1 MTDYKTSLLVNK
13 QVPEFI
19 RDEYPVFV
27 SFLEAYYQYLET
39 QQGSQKND
47 LVSKAKELKYI
58 TDVDTSIDDFEDNF
72 FNTFASLVPHNTQV
86 DKAFLIKNILP
97 IYLAKGNE
105 KSFKLLF
112 RMLFADEVNILLPK
126 NNVLRA
132 SDGKWTVDN
141 VLKIQTNIRTVYTGN
156 NSNTQYI
163 LAQVSGLGE
172 IDVYVNDVI
181 KTVNVDYQIRKE
193 TRKVIF
199 NTAPAS
205 NSKIE
210 IYYSNFDITALN
222 NRRVVGE
229 TSGAS
234 ALVNIA
240 TKRIIT
246 DRLNFGLPYELFIDP
261 TSLVGTFNNGEKII
275 TDIIDENGV
284 LINLEADT
292 YSILTGIQITTGGSS
307 YNVGDPV
314 LVLGGGANPPATA
327 IVSEVSSGVIT
338 GYLTVDYG
346 GTGFKLSGYANSFGT
361 SANTI
366 VVGII
371 NAVNTSHYSNSTYR
385 VTNDVIQNF
394 NGSVHAA
401 NTLINAADYG
411 FPTSYT
417 ENVNTRIVDAL
428 TPLFVT
434 NLGPITNVGVFFSNV
449 TSNISTF
456 DSLGASY
463 TIGTNDYYI
472 KAFNSVGRIDV
483 TNAGGSGYAV
493 GDEIIFGSNPSSTY
507 GIDAAAYVGTVSVA
521 GAILTVNI
529 GPPHIAGTVS
539 IASSTAIT
547 GSGTNFLSDLQ
558 LGDMI
563 QVAGQTR
570 YIDSLTNN
578 TAATV
583 NVAFTTTTSG
593 RKLGNYNKNQLGGVN
608 YTQDNFPTVSVSTV
622 SGGSGATVAIT
633 SLMGNGEKLT
643 GNTGSVLGSITKIS
657 LTSGGSGYDYIPQVE
672 LTSHGDGLARAR
684 AILGDAYSNL
694 PGRWT
699 TSDSLLSSSERRLAG
714 KDYYTDY
721 SYVTSSVTE
730 FSKYKQILKNLLHPA
745 GYVNYADLN
754 RESTV
759 LVGDSIVSN
768 SNIAVTLSGLVNVNS
783 TIYVI
788 GTGTKFNI
796 ANGNT
801 ISIGTGNPRSNIS
814 VNGEIR
820 LISNIISNTVLRV
833 LTSFTTNANSQ
844 TIIVVANT

>member
-1 MTDYKTSLLVNK
+1 MSDYKTSLLVNK

-39 QQGSQKND
+39 QQGTQKND
-47 LVSKAKELKYI
+47 LVSKAKELRYI

-112 RMLFADEVNILLPK
+112 RMLFADEVDILLPK

-141 VLKIQTNIRTVYTGN
+141 LLKIQTNIRTVYTGN
-156 NSNTQYI
+156 GSNTQYI
-163 LAQVSGLGE
+163 LAQVSGPGE
-172 IDVYVNDVI
+172 IDVYVDNVI
-181 KTVNVDYQIRKE
+181 KTVDVDYQIRKE

-199 NTAPAS
+199 NTAPAN
-205 NSKIE
+205 NSVIQ

-222 NRRVVGE
+222 NRKVVGDI
-229 TSGAS
+229 SGAS
-234 ALVNIA
+234 ALVNRA

-246 DRLNFGLPYELFIDP
+246 DRLNFGLPYELIIDP
-261 TSLVGTFNNGEKII
+261 TSLVRTFSNGEKIT
-275 TDIIDENGV
+275 TDIVDENGV

-292 YSILTGIQITTGGSS
+292 YSILNGIEITTGGSS

-327 IVSEVSSGVIT
+327 IVSEVSSGVVS
-338 GYLTVDYG
+338 GYLTVNYAG
-346 GTGFKLSGYANSFGT
+346 AGFKLSGYANSYGT
-361 SANTI
+361 PANTI
-366 VVGII
+366 VVGTI
-371 NAVNTSHYSNSTYR
+371 NSVNTSHYSNSTYR
-385 VTNDVIQNF
+385 VTNDSISTY
-394 NGSVHAA
+394 GSV
-401 NTLINAADYG
+401 LISAADYG
-411 FPTSYT
+411 FPGPYT

-428 TPLFVT
+428 TPLFLT
-434 NLGPITNVGVFFSNV
+434 NLGPITNVGIYFSNV

-456 DSLGASY
+456 DSQGATY
-463 TIGTNDYYI
+463 TVGANDFDI
-472 KAFNSVGRIDV
+472 KTFNSVGRIDV
-483 TNAGGSGYAV
+483 TNAGGTNYKV
-493 GDEIIFGSNPSSTY
+493 GDEIIFDANPPQTY

-570 YIDSLTNN
+570 YIDSLTND

-657 LTSGGSGYDYIPQVE
+657 LTSGGSGYDYIPQVD
-672 LTSHGDGLARAR
+672 LTAHGDGLAKAR

-745 GYVNYADLN
+745 GFVNYADLN
-754 RESTV
+754 RESTIS
-759 LVGDSIVSN
+759 VGDSIVSD
-768 SNIAVTLSGLVNVNS
+768 SNIAATLSGLVNVNS
-783 TIYVI
+783 SIYVI
-788 GTGTKFNI
+788 GTGTKFNV
-796 ANGNT
+796 ANGNI
-801 ISIGTGNPRSNIS
+801 ISIGVGNPRSNIS
-814 VNGEIR
+814 INGQIR

-833 LTSFTTNANSQ
+833 STPFTTNANSQ

>member
-1 MTDYKTSLLVNK
+1 MSDYKTSLLVNK

-39 QQGSQKND
+39 QQGTQKND
-47 LVSKAKELKYI
+47 LVSKAKELRYI

-112 RMLFADEVNILLPK
+112 RMLFADEVDILLPK

-141 VLKIQTNIRTVYTGN
+141 LLKIQTNIRTVYTGN
-156 NSNTQYI
+156 GSNTQYI
-163 LAQVSGLGE
+163 LAQVSGSGE
-172 IDVYVNDVI
+172 IDVYVDNVI
-181 KTVNVDYQIRKE
+181 KTVDVDYQIRKE

-199 NTAPAS
+199 NTAPAN
-205 NSKIE
+205 NSVIQ
-210 IYYSNFDITALN
+210 IYYNNFDITALN
-222 NRRVVGE
+222 NRKVVGE
-229 TSGAS
+229 ISGAS
-234 ALVNIA
+234 ALVNRA

-246 DRLNFGLPYELFIDP
+246 DRLNFGLPYELIIDP
-261 TSLVGTFNNGEKII
+261 TSLVGTFINGEKIT
-275 TDIIDENGV
+275 TDIVDENGV

-292 YSILTGIQITTGGSS
+292 YSILNGIEITTGGSS

-327 IVSEVSSGVIT
+327 IVSEVSSGVVA
-338 GYLTVDYG
+338 GYLTVNYAG
-346 GTGFKLSGYANSFGT
+346 AGFKLSGYANSYGT
-361 SANTI
+361 PANTI
-366 VVGII
+366 VVGTI
-371 NAVNTSHYSNSTYR
+371 NSVNTSHYSNSTYR
-385 VTNDVIQNF
+385 VTNDSISTY
-394 NGSVHAA
+394 GSV
-401 NTLINAADYG
+401 LISAADYG
-411 FPTSYT
+411 FPGPYT

-456 DSLGASY
+456 DSQGATY
-463 TIGTNDYYI
+463 TIGANDFDI
-472 KAFNSVGRIDV
+472 KSFNSVGRIDV

-493 GDEIIFGSNPSSTY
+493 GDEIIFSANPPQTY

-547 GSGTNFLSDLQ
+547 GSGTKFLSDLQ

-570 YIDSLTNN
+570 YVDSLTND
-578 TAATV
+578 TTATV
-583 NVAFTTTTSG
+583 NVAFTTTSSG
-593 RKLGNYNKNQLGGVN
+593 RNLGNYNKNQLGGVN

-657 LTSGGSGYDYIPQVE
+657 LTSGGSGYDYIPQVD
-672 LTSHGDGLARAR
+672 LTAHGDGLAKAR

-745 GYVNYADLN
+745 GFVNYADLN
-754 RESTV
+754 RESTIS
-759 LVGDSIVSN
+759 VGNSIVSN

-783 TIYVI
+783 SIYVI

-796 ANGNT
+796 ANGSI
-801 ISIGTGNPRSNIS
+801 ISIGVGNPRSNIS
-814 VNGEIR
+814 INGQIR

-833 LTSFTTNANSQ
+833 STPFTTNANSQ

>member
-1 MTDYKTSLLVNK
+1 MSDYKTSLLVNK

-39 QQGSQKND
+39 QQGTQKND
-47 LVSKAKELKYI
+47 LVSKAKELRYI

-112 RMLFADEVNILLPK
+112 RMLFADEVDILLPK

-141 VLKIQTNIRTVYTGN
+141 LLKIQTNIRTVYTGN
-156 NSNTQYI
+156 GSNTQYI

-172 IDVYVNDVI
+172 IDVYVDNVI
-181 KTVNVDYQIRKE
+181 KTVDVDYQIRKE

-199 NTAPAS
+199 NTAPAN
-205 NSKIE
+205 NSVIQ

-222 NRRVVGE
+222 NRKVVGDI
-229 TSGAS
+229 SGAS
-234 ALVNIA
+234 ALVNRA

-246 DRLNFGLPYELFIDP
+246 DRLNFGLPYELIIDP
-261 TSLVGTFNNGEKII
+261 TSLVRTFSNGEKIT
-275 TDIIDENGV
+275 TDIVDENGV

-292 YSILTGIQITTGGSS
+292 YSILNGIEITTGGSS

-327 IVSEVSSGVIT
+327 IVSEVSSGVVS
-338 GYLTVDYG
+338 GYLTVNYAG
-346 GTGFKLSGYANSFGT
+346 AGFKLSGYANSYGT
-361 SANTI
+361 PANTI
-366 VVGII
+366 VVGTI
-371 NAVNTSHYSNSTYR
+371 NSVDTSHYSNSTYR
-385 VTNDVIQNF
+385 VTNDSISTY
-394 NGSVHAA
+394 GSV
-401 NTLINAADYG
+401 LISAADYG
-411 FPTSYT
+411 FPGPYT

-456 DSLGASY
+456 DSQGATY
-463 TIGTNDYYI
+463 TIGANDFDI
-472 KAFNSVGRIDV
+472 KSFNSVGRIDV
-483 TNAGGSGYAV
+483 TNAGGTNYKV
-493 GDEIIFGSNPSSTY
+493 GDEIIFGSNPPSTY
-507 GIDAAAYVGTVSVA
+507 GIDAAAYVATISVA

-570 YIDSLTNN
+570 YIDSLTND

-583 NVAFTTTTSG
+583 NVAFTTTSSG
-593 RKLGNYNKNQLGGVN
+593 RNLGNYNKNQLGGVN

-657 LTSGGSGYDYIPQVE
+657 LTSGGSGYEYIPQVE
-672 LTSHGDGLARAR
+672 LTAYGDGLAKAR

-745 GYVNYADLN
+745 GFVNYADLN
-754 RESTV
+754 RESTIS
-759 LVGDSIVSN
+759 VGDSIVSD
-768 SNIAVTLSGLVNVNS
+768 SNIAATLSGLVNVNS
-783 TIYVI
+783 SIYVI
-788 GTGTKFNI
+788 GTGTKFNV
-796 ANGNT
+796 ANGNI
-801 ISIGTGNPRSNIS
+801 ISIGVGNPRSNIS
-814 VNGEIR
+814 INGQIR

-833 LTSFTTNANSQ
+833 STPFTTNANSQ

>member
-1 MTDYKTSLLVNK
+1 MSDYKTSLLVNK

-39 QQGSQKND
+39 QQGTQKND
-47 LVSKAKELKYI
+47 LVSKAKELRYI

-112 RMLFADEVNILLPK
+112 RMLFADEVDILLPK

-141 VLKIQTNIRTVYTGN
+141 LLKIQTNIRTVYTGYG
-156 NSNTQYI
+156 SNTQYI
-163 LAQVSGLGE
+163 LAQVSGPGE
-172 IDVYVNDVI
+172 IDVYVDNVI
-181 KTVNVDYQIRKE
+181 KTVDVDYQIRKE

-199 NTAPAS
+199 NTAPAN
-205 NSKIE
+205 NSVIQ
-210 IYYSNFDITALN
+210 IYYNNFDITALN
-222 NRRVVGE
+222 NRKVVGE
-229 TSGAS
+229 ISGAS
-234 ALVNIA
+234 ALVNRA

-246 DRLNFGLPYELFIDP
+246 DRLNFGLPYELIIDP
-261 TSLVGTFNNGEKII
+261 TSLVGTFINGEKIT
-275 TDIIDENGV
+275 TDIVDENGV

-292 YSILTGIQITTGGSS
+292 YSILNGIEITTGGSS

-327 IVSEVSSGVIT
+327 IVSEVSSGVVA
-338 GYLTVDYG
+338 GYLTVNYAG
-346 GTGFKLSGYANSFGT
+346 AGFKLSGYANSYGT
-361 SANTI
+361 PANTI
-366 VVGII
+366 VVGTI
-371 NAVNTSHYSNSTYR
+371 NSVNTSHYSNSTYR
-385 VTNDVIQNF
+385 VTNDSISTY
-394 NGSVHAA
+394 GSVLISAA
-401 NTLINAADYG
+401 NYG
-411 FPTSYT
+411 FPGPYT

-456 DSLGASY
+456 DSQGATY
-463 TIGTNDYYI
+463 TIGANDFDI
-472 KAFNSVGRIDV
+472 KSFNSVGRIDV

-493 GDEIIFGSNPSSTY
+493 GDEIIFSANPPQTY

-547 GSGTNFLSDLQ
+547 GSGTKFLSDLQ

-570 YIDSLTNN
+570 YVDSLTND
-578 TAATV
+578 TTATV
-583 NVAFTTTTSG
+583 NVAFTTTSSG
-593 RKLGNYNKNQLGGVN
+593 RNLGNYNKNQLGGVN

-657 LTSGGSGYDYIPQVE
+657 LTSGGSGYDYIPQVD
-672 LTSHGDGLARAR
+672 LTAHGDGLAKAR

-745 GYVNYADLN
+745 GFVNYADLN
-754 RESTV
+754 RESTIS
-759 LVGDSIVSN
+759 VGNSIVSN

-783 TIYVI
+783 SIYVI

-796 ANGNT
+796 ANGSI
-801 ISIGTGNPRSNIS
+801 ISIGVGNPRSNIS
-814 VNGEIR
+814 INGQIR

-833 LTSFTTNANSQ
+833 STPFTTNANSQ

>member
-1 MTDYKTSLLVNK
+1 MSDYKTSLLVNK

-39 QQGSQKND
+39 QQGTQKND
-47 LVSKAKELKYI
+47 LVSKAKELRYI

-112 RMLFADEVNILLPK
+112 RMLFADEVDILLPK

-141 VLKIQTNIRTVYTGN
+141 LLKIQTNIRTVYTGN
-156 NSNTQYI
+156 GSNTQYI
-163 LAQVSGLGE
+163 LAQVSGSGE
-172 IDVYVNDVI
+172 IDVYVDNVI
-181 KTVNVDYQIRKE
+181 KTVDVDYQIRKE

-199 NTAPAS
+199 NTAPAN
-205 NSKIE
+205 NSVIQ

-222 NRRVVGE
+222 NRKVVGDI
-229 TSGAS
+229 SGAS
-234 ALVNIA
+234 ALVNRA

-246 DRLNFGLPYELFIDP
+246 DRLNFGLPYELIIDP
-261 TSLVGTFNNGEKII
+261 TSLVRTFSNGEKIT
-275 TDIIDENGV
+275 TDIVDENGV

-292 YSILTGIQITTGGSS
+292 YSILNGIEITNGGSS
-307 YNVGDPV
+307 YSVGDPV

-327 IVSEVSSGVIT
+327 IVSEVSSGVVA
-338 GYLTVDYG
+338 GYLTVNYAG
-346 GTGFKLSGYANSFGT
+346 AGFKLSGYANSYGT
-361 SANTI
+361 PANTI
-366 VVGII
+366 VVGTI
-371 NAVNTSHYSNSTYR
+371 NSVNTSHYSNSTYR
-385 VTNDVIQNF
+385 VTNDSISTY
-394 NGSVHAA
+394 GSVLISAA
-401 NTLINAADYG
+401 NYG
-411 FPTSYT
+411 FPGPYT

-428 TPLFVT
+428 TPLFLT
-434 NLGPITNVGVFFSNV
+434 NLGPITNVGIYFSNV

-456 DSLGASY
+456 DSQGATY
-463 TIGTNDYYI
+463 TVGANDFDI
-472 KAFNSVGRIDV
+472 KTFNSVGRIDV
-483 TNAGGSGYAV
+483 TNAGGTNYQV
-493 GDEIIFGSNPSSTY
+493 GDEIIFDANPPQTY

-547 GSGTNFLSDLQ
+547 GSGTKFLSDLQ

-570 YIDSLTNN
+570 YIDSLTND

-657 LTSGGSGYDYIPQVE
+657 LTSGGSGYDYIPQVD
-672 LTSHGDGLARAR
+672 LTAHGDGLAKAR

-745 GYVNYADLN
+745 GFVNYADLN
-754 RESTV
+754 RESTIS
-759 LVGDSIVSN
+759 VGDSIVSN

-833 LTSFTTNANSQ
+833 STPFTTNANSQ